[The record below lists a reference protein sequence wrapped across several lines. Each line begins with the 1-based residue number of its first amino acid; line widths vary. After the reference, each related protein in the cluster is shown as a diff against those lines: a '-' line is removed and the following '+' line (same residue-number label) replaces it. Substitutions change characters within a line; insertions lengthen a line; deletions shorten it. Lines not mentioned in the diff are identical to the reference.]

1 MHVKEVFMNNTVEPS
16 RKPRIKPNVNTQ
28 NMLFKIQSITL
39 ICGKI
44 VTVGPKPWYTLYVV
58 LTWRWNILDWICYVE
73 YSRPCYEKDSFDQ
86 LDEK

>member
-1 MHVKEVFMNNTVEPS
+1 MNNTVEPS

-44 VTVGPKPWYTLYVV
+44 VTVGPKP
-58 LTWRWNILDWICYVE
+58 
-73 YSRPCYEKDSFDQ
+73 
-86 LDEK
+86 